1 MRRTLLTLSIL
12 MMAVLGVSA
21 QPKLSFDTEK
31 YDFGAIMWKQPATA
45 KFVITNTGNKPLVIH
60 KVETS
65 CGCVVSSWTKKPVR
79 PHRTAVVE
87 ATFDARML
95 GHFHKF
101 VRIYSNATAKPV
113 SLSMIGM
120 VSSEIVDYSRNYPI
134 QIGSI
139 HIDTDH
145 IEFEDEI
152 GRAHV

>member
-87 ATFDARML
+87 ATFDARM
-95 GHFHKF
+95 
-101 VRIYSNATAKPV
+101 
-113 SLSMIGM
+113 
-120 VSSEIVDYSRNYPI
+120 
-134 QIGSI
+134 
-139 HIDTDH
+139 
-145 IEFEDEI
+145 
-152 GRAHV
+152 